1 MGLFH
6 QPDAVRYHRWQF
18 RLSCLGFL
26 LTVAYLWVF
35 LSSGVALLIRD
46 RLATATHFWWLQI
59 ALALIIMGL
68 GLRILTALLSWVQGF
83 WLPRRFG
90 LLQQP
95 FLSWAWDQLKGALIG
110 GVLVLLA
117 TEIVYGLL
125 RSTSLWWLW
134 AGGIFFIGYT
144 ILATI
149 VPIWIVPLFY
159 RIVPL
164 QDAQLRDRLLNLARQ
179 AGVPVVGVW
188 VADQS
193 RKSKTANA
201 ALTGLGR
208 TRRILLFDTLV
219 QHFTAEEV
227 ESVLAHEMGHHV
239 HRDIWRGLIVQ
250 GLVTIAMLLV
260 ANWLLRVGSARL
272 GLEGLADPAGLPL
285 LSLILVGIGLVAMP
299 LGNAFSRWMERRADD
314 FALAMTRDPQAFVA
328 AMDRL
333 ADLNLAERKPNR
345 LKEFLFHSHPSID
358 RRIAHAESWTAKPV
372 SPPRA
377 GPDI

>member
-1 MGLFH
+1 MQMGLFH

-18 RLSCLGFL
+18 WLSCLGFL
-26 LTVAYLWVF
+26 ITVAYLWIF
-35 LSSGVALLIRD
+35 LSSGVALLVRD
-46 RLATATHFWWLQI
+46 WLAASTRFWWLQI
-59 ALALIIMGL
+59 ALALIVMGL
-68 GLRILTALLSWVQGF
+68 GLRILTAPLSWAQGF

-125 RSTSLWWLW
+125 RSTQLWWLW
-134 AGGIFFIGYT
+134 AAGIFFIGYT
-144 ILATI
+144 ILATV

-159 RIVPL
+159 KLVPL
-164 QDAQLRDRLLNLARQ
+164 QDAELRDRLLNLARQ

-227 ESVLAHEMGHHV
+227 ESVMAHEMGHHV
-239 HRDIWRGLIVQ
+239 HGDIWRGLIVQ
-250 GLVTIAMLLV
+250 GVVSV
-260 ANWLLRVGSARL
+260 ATLWAANRLLRAGSERL
-272 GLEGLADPAGLPL
+272 GLDSPADPAGLPL
-285 LSLILVGIGLVAMP
+285 LSLILIGLGLIAMP

-314 FALAMTRDPQAFVA
+314 FALAMTRAPQAFMS
-328 AMDRL
+328 AMERL
-333 ADLNLAERKPNR
+333 ADLNLAERRPNR
-345 LKEFLFHSHPSID
+345 LKEFLFHSHPSIA
-358 RRIAHAESWTAKPV
+358 RRIARAHAWSAK
-372 SPPRA
+372 
-377 GPDI
+377 